1 MTGQDEVRSLGGVVE
16 THAVRGVA
24 VKVVS
29 LRSKEDQLRYNSC
42 ATRRAVPLARWS
54 GDVEARTREKR
65 RSGRRFGKLLG
76 LWIGGRPI
84 IRRDE
89 ILFISQPAVLPH
101 LRLVSSTPSARS
113 ISTAMSRT
121 SGTTTEFPSS

>member
-16 THAVRGVA
+16 THAVRRVA

-42 ATRRAVPLARWS
+42 ATRRDVARALEWRR
-54 GDVEARTREKR
+54 GGEDEGEAEERSSLWKTPRKMDWRT
-65 RSGRRFGKLLG
+65 SD
-76 LWIGGRPI
+76 
-84 IRRDE
+84 RRDE
-89 ILFISQPAVLPH
+89 ILFSRPTVLPH